1 VNLRYGSG
9 VFLGALLPGIAFIGG
24 LFIKLA
30 GVGVTD
36 EVALASLF
44 NLYLLWFFVSVLIGF
59 IPLMITYAKW
69 RESVREVLLYEIGG
83 YALFTPLWLFIT
95 TDFSGDSF
103 IELFFVGLQN
113 AVPSPGPGGTII
125 GVNVPPFLFVPIVIL
140 LLIMGLIMLRPSFI
154 EAQIGPSAAPAKP
167 AATTAPRTPA
177 APAAPTPVDD
187 PLEAELPGV
196 APPQASVSTLNEL
209 KELLTEL
216 GTPETA
222 ITAILNAGFQTVTDV
237 VSTSSEQ
244 LALATG
250 LDKATAENLH
260 MAIQKKVWFGGI

>member
-1 VNLRYGSG
+1 MRYGLG

-30 GVGVTD
+30 GTGVTD
-36 EVALASLF
+36 QATLASLF
-44 NLYLLWFFVSVLIGF
+44 DLYLLWFFVSVLVGF
-59 IPLMITYAKW
+59 VPLVVTYAKW
-69 RESVREVLLYEIGG
+69 RESVREMLLYQIGG
-83 YALFTPLWLFIT
+83 YALFTPIWLFIA

-140 LLIMGLIMLRPSFI
+140 LLIMGTVILRPSFI
-154 EAQIGPSAAPAKP
+154 EARIRPGAAPAKP
-167 AATTAPRTPA
+167 EAVAAPKVPTAPAVA
-177 APAAPTPVDD
+177 AED

-196 APPQASVSTLNEL
+196 APPQASPSTVNEL
-209 KELLTEL
+209 RVLLTEL
-216 GTPETA
+216 GTPEAT
-222 ITAILNAGFQTVTDV
+222 ITAILSAGFQTVTDV

-250 LDKATAENLH
+250 LDKATADNLH